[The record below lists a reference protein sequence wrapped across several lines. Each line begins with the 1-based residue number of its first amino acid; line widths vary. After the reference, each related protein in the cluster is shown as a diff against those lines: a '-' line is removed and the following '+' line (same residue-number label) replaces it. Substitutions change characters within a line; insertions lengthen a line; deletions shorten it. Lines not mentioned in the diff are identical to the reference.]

1 MKSYQISY
9 MAIQHVLANRCNFH
23 TSPRT
28 TVTLINRMAE
38 STAAEIPPA
47 ETKAHEPL
55 AGEAEPQNA
64 LTKAFTD
71 AEWTALKA
79 FRVCRPLFRSAKSG
93 LNVNVDLGD
102 TSKCY

>member
-1 MKSYQISY
+1 
-9 MAIQHVLANRCNFH
+9 MANATFTL
-23 TSPRT
+23 PLT
-28 TVTLINRMAE
+28 TPTLVNYGGQPHNMAE
-38 STAAEIPPA
+38 STAAEIPPV

-55 AGEAEPQNA
+55 AEGEEPQNA